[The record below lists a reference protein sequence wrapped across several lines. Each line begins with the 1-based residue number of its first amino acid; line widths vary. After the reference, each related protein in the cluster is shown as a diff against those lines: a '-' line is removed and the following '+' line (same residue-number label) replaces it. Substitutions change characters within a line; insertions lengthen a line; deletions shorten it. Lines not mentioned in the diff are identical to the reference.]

1 MPSVLR
7 RVIEEAPPTRAR
19 TGVTR
24 AAVLL
29 LVRDV
34 PGTERRLETLLPGRA
49 VLPVRREDIRALGPV
64 ALAKFLKGLGV
75 DEIVIMVDDINAHES
90 IGRLQALLAL
100 PLAARRRLVDRSGR
114 ALDVSAGRFLVRDVP
129 FLLAGYAATS
139 VARLRTGFRLRRLLR
154 AARHAPRP
162 AASRRVCYLR
172 TDLWSAVAA
181 GGSVGHT
188 EGVASGLR
196 ALGCDVDF
204 VASGAPSVLD
214 PDRHEI
220 HIVPPR
226 RLYSAC
232 RELPAVAHSLV
243 FETGAAAFLARR
255 PAGLLYQRFD
265 PASHAGVALSRTIG
279 LPLVLEYNGSEVWIA
294 DHWGR
299 PLGHRRLF
307 ERIEAVNLR
316 HADLVSVVSEPL
328 RDGLLAGGV
337 AADRIVVLPNG
348 VDVERYRPDIDG
360 RPARQRH
367 GLPGGT
373 VVGFIGTFEA
383 WHGAPVLARAA
394 ARVLA
399 ERAQAVFLFVGDG
412 PERETCESILK
423 QAGLS
428 ARAVFTGLVP
438 QEEGPRHLAA
448 MDILV
453 APHVPNP
460 DGSRFFGS
468 PTKLFEYMAMGRA
481 IVASRLE
488 QIAEVLDDGRTALLV
503 PPADEGALARALVR
517 LIDDTALRAS
527 LGAAARSLAVERH
540 TWRARAAAL
549 VARLGTMGLVAWS

>member
-7 RVIEEAPPTRAR
+7 RVIEETPVTRAR

-34 PGTERRLETLLPGRA
+34 PGTERALETLLPGRA
-49 VLPVRREDIRALGPV
+49 VLPVRREDISALGPV
-64 ALAKFLKGLGV
+64 ALARFLRGLGA
-75 DEIVIMVDDINAHES
+75 DEIVILVDDIDSHES

-129 FLLAGYAATS
+129 FLLAGCAATS
-139 VARLRTGFRLRRLLR
+139 VALLRTGLRLRRLLR

-162 AASRRVCYLR
+162 ASSRRVCYLR
-172 TDLWSAVAA
+172 TDLWSGVAA

-204 VASGAPSVLD
+204 VASTRPAALD
-214 PDRHEI
+214 PARHEI

-226 RLYSAC
+226 RLYAAR

-255 PAGLLYQRFD
+255 RAGLLYQRFD

-299 PLGHRRLF
+299 PLRHRRLF
-307 ERIEAVNLR
+307 ERIEEVNLR

-328 RDGLLAGGV
+328 RDGLLARGV
-337 AADRIVVLPNG
+337 AADRVVVLPNG

-360 RPARQRH
+360 RKERQRH
-367 GLPGGT
+367 GVPGGV

-383 WHGAPVLARAA
+383 WHGARVLARAA

-412 PERETCESILK
+412 PQRVACETFLK
-423 QAGLS
+423 RSGLS

-453 APHVPNP
+453 APHVPNA

-468 PTKLFEYMAMGRA
+468 PTKLFEYMAMGKP

-503 PPADEGALARALVR
+503 PPADEEALARAVVR
-517 LIDDTALRAS
+517 LIDDAPLRAS
-527 LGAAARSLAVERH
+527 LGAAARIRAVERH
-540 TWRARAAAL
+540 TWRARAAGLA
-549 VARLGTMGLVAWS
+549 ARLETMGLVAWS